1 MRTFILSIGN
11 ELLIGDTIN
20 TNASWLGDF
29 FYQRGVD
36 VSECLTIGDSEQAI
50 IEGLTS
56 ALAKAELVIIT
67 GGLGPTHDDITKK
80 TLAKY
85 FNVGFKRDIAVLAHV
100 EALFSKRGI
109 LMQPINIMQ
118 ADIPENADVLFNDL
132 GTAPGM
138 WFQVNAKQA
147 VVSLPGVPYEMKF
160 LTQERVWPKLTEVFG
175 LQSGI
180 RKTYFRTAGIG
191 ESSLS
196 EQRLPNLVQ
205 LLDENKAVSV
215 AYLPSAGEVK
225 LRVTTVAENLEEAEK
240 LAEPVEKYIKD
251 QITDLIYSFDRN
263 EELPEALGKLL
274 IDKGLTI
281 ASAESCTGGAI
292 ASAITDVP
300 GSSAYFLGSV
310 IAYQNDLK
318 CQILNVDKRDIEQ
331 FGAVSKQVA
340 LQMAKGVAALTK
352 ADVGI
357 STTGVA
363 GPGGGT
369 EEKPVGTVWI
379 GIWTKDHHFAI
390 KAFLSKD
397 RLVNKVRATKLAIE
411 AVRRVLLGK
420 EVMPFELKKQI

>member
-50 IEGLTS
+50 IEGLTR

-85 FNVGFKRDIAVLAHV
+85 FNVGFKRDKAVLEHV
-100 EALFSKRGI
+100 ETLFSKRGI

-138 WFQVNAKQA
+138 WFQVNEKQA

-160 LTQERVWPKLTEVFG
+160 LTQERVWLKLTEVFG

-205 LLDENKAVSV
+205 LLDENKTVSV

-225 LRVTTVAENLEEAEK
+225 LRVTTVAENLEEAEE
-240 LAEPVEKYIKD
+240 LAKPVEKYIKD

-274 IDKGLTI
+274 IEKGLTI

-318 CQILNVDKRDIEQ
+318 CQILNVDKSDIEQ
-331 FGAVSKQVA
+331 YGAVSKQVA
-340 LQMAKGVAALTK
+340 LQMAKGVAALTR

>member
-50 IEGLTS
+50 IEGLTR

-85 FNVGFKRDIAVLAHV
+85 FNVGFKRDKAVLEHV

-138 WFQVNAKQA
+138 WFQVNEKQA

-225 LRVTTVAENLEEAEK
+225 LRVTTVAENLEEAEN
-240 LAEPVEKYIKD
+240 LAKPVEKYIKD

-274 IDKGLTI
+274 IEKGLTI

-318 CQILNVDKRDIEQ
+318 CQILNVDKSDIEQ
-331 FGAVSKQVA
+331 YGAVSKQVA